1 MRLFVAANYLTVYCS
16 QVARQPTPGEVLLA
30 DGLAIE
36 AGGKGLNVAIGTRR
50 LGAEVDALFGVGHDA
65 GGDALL
71 GLLDAEGLPQTHV
84 HRFDERSG
92 HGFGFI
98 AQDGSNMGA
107 VFAGANLLLKAEHA
121 EQAADAI
128 GAADWVYGQFEV
140 ALPAVQ
146 RCFELARA
154 RGAAT
159 VLNPSPWQ
167 PIPSGL
173 LALTDVLLV
182 NETEAA
188 ALLGVPPLAAG
199 IDEALQQLDAA
210 VTSLWGIWPGRL
222 LVVTLAERGCVAYR
236 PGQPRIAVPAF
247 AVKTV
252 DTLGAGDAFTSGL
265 LCQLARAEVSA
276 EPLSAALRYACAC
289 GAIMASAPGV
299 LSALPTAA
307 DVAAFMRGRSA
318 S

>member
-1 MRLFVAANYLTVYCS
+1 MRLFVVANYLTVYCTS
-16 QVARQPTPGEVLLA
+16 LVRQPAVGEIVLA
-30 DGLAIE
+30 DALAIE
-36 AGGKGLNVAIGTRR
+36 PGGKGLNVAIGARR

-71 GLLDAEGLPQTHV
+71 SLLDAEGLAPTHM
-84 HRFDERSG
+84 HRLDERSG

-107 VFAGANLLLKAEHA
+107 VFGGANLLLTAEHA
-121 EQAADAI
+121 DQAADAI
-128 GAADWVYGQFEV
+128 GAADWVYGQFET

-146 RCFELARA
+146 RCFELAREWQVP
-154 RGAAT
+154 T

-167 PIPSGL
+167 PISPAL

-188 ALLGVPPLAAG
+188 ALLGLPALASDLDKTLRQIGA
-199 IDEALQQLDAA
+199 ALA
-210 VTSLWGIWPGRL
+210 SLWRIWPGRL

-236 PGQPRIAVPAF
+236 RDQPRVVMPAF
-247 AVKTV
+247 EVHAV
-252 DTLGAGDAFTSGL
+252 DTLGAGDAFACGL
-265 LCQLARAEVSA
+265 LHALPAVDASATDLA
-276 EPLSAALRYACAC
+276 AALRYACAC

-299 LSALPTAA
+299 LGALPGAA
-307 DVAAFMRGRSA
+307 EVLAFMLAHSP